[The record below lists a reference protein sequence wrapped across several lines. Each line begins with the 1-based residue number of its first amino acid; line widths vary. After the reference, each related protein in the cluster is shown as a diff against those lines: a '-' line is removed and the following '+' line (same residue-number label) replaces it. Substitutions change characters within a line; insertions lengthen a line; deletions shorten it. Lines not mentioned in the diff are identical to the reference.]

1 MRKILIYIILSFIFS
16 NISFAK
22 KSGCTD
28 GDCNNG
34 FGTWTYTDKTTYVGD
49 WVNGS
54 KKEKVLKHGQ
64 MDMFMKVNL
73 MTVNGM
79 VLES

>member
-1 MRKILIYIILSFIFS
+1 MVLEHGLTLTKQLMLVIGLT
-16 NISFAK
+16 
-22 KSGCTD
+22 GQ
-28 GDCNNG
+28 
-34 FGTWTYTDKTTYVGD
+34 
-49 WVNGS
+49 

-79 VLES
+79 VLEN